1 MRRFSLLFLA
11 GIIVLTSLIS
21 IVSVGEC
28 GKKAKKAE
36 RKDSK
41 IICWAVTPWPIRHLC
56 NPEDCDRDGVVNPK
70 DKCPGTPKGAIVDEH
85 GCPIDTDGDGVFD
98 GIDKCPD
105 TPKMVK
111 VNKKGCPVDSD
122 GDGVFDG
129 IDECPDTPKRAEVDE
144 KGCPI
149 DTDGDGVLDGI
160 DECPDTPKHIEVNKD
175 GCPVETSDIETELLD
190 TGMIRTTKINFEFGK
205 SDIKKESYKVLDEI
219 GEVLVQWP
227 ELEIEIG
234 GHTDSQGSED
244 FNQRLSEDR
253 AKAVYEYL
261 MKKFPKIKDENLSA
275 KGYGEEVPVAKNDTA
290 EGRMENRRVEFKVL
304 NKDELKRET
313 KRKRYKRR

>member
-105 TPKMVK
+105 TPFGEIVDAD
-111 VNKKGCPVDSD
+111 GCS
-122 GDGVFDG
+122 
-129 IDECPDTPKRAEVDE
+129 IDQLCPCEKDPPWKNHGKYVSCVAKTAETFVE
-144 KGCPI
+144 QGLITK
-149 DTDGDGVLDGI
+149 TD
-160 DECPDTPKHIEVNKD
+160 KHIIVSGAAIS
-175 GCPVETSDIETELLD
+175 GC
-190 TGMIRTTKINFEFGK
+190 GK
-205 SDIKKESYKVLDEI
+205 KK
-219 GEVLVQWP
+219 
-227 ELEIEIG
+227 
-234 GHTDSQGSED
+234 
-244 FNQRLSEDR
+244 
-253 AKAVYEYL
+253 
-261 MKKFPKIKDENLSA
+261 
-275 KGYGEEVPVAKNDTA
+275 
-290 EGRMENRRVEFKVL
+290 
-304 NKDELKRET
+304 
-313 KRKRYKRR
+313 